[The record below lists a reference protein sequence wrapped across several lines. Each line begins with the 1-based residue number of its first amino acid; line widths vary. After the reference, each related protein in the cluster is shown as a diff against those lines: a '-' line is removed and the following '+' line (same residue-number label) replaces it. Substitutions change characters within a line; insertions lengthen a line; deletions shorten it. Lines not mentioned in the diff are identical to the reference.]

1 MKREVITVQSG
12 PAFTFWLCSTEH
24 TRHQNFVLMNSPVP
38 FHWNKLNVLFII
50 LYLIISITL
59 YVNVK
64 YWIINESHSITKCKG
79 GRVISVEVWQM
90 EKTLQAA
97 SEYQTSENALNTSTS
112 KRHSSEGFH
121 VYFENLNSKARANKL
136 SSPPPHSTVYGWSQL
151 TAFAWANPVFTA
163 EPQSAWARPGL
174 ARLGWICAIN
184 LPQILAQPPLSS
196 RGCPWP
202 RWTGHILQG
211 SAAFLLFRF
220 YRTEYHLTWY
230 YV

>member
-12 PAFTFWLCSTEH
+12 PTFTFWLCSTEH

-38 FHWNKLNVLFII
+38 FHWKNQMYCLMFIKP
-50 LYLIISITL
+50 ISL
-59 YVNVK
+59 H
-64 YWIINESHSITKCKG
+64 WIIKSRVTVDITKCKG

-174 ARLGWICAIN
+174 ARLGWICSIN

-202 RWTGHILQG
+202 R
-211 SAAFLLFRF
+211 
-220 YRTEYHLTWY
+220 
-230 YV
+230 